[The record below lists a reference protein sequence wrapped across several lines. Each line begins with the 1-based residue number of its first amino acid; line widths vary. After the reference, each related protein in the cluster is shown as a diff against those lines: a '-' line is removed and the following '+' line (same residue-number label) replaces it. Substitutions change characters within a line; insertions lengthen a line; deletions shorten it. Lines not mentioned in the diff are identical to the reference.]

1 MRERGSMS
9 GRQRRPHNELKN
21 AARAYLATLGGGS
34 ASIAEIKEAIRPE
47 IGTAPDSSYRSALQ
61 DERYFERVSRGV
73 FRLRADGDGGGGDA
87 GIR

>member
-1 MRERGSMS
+1 MS

-47 IGTAPDSSYRSALQ
+47 IGTAPDSSYRSAL
-61 DERYFERVSRGV
+61 DAVRARPHRRDRV
-73 FRLRADGDGGGGDA
+73 DA
-87 GIR
+87 PQPIP